1 MLCSA
6 FGKVMTMGDPPE
18 GAEDTGKEP
27 CPEEAERLGVSADAI
42 LASITLALPS
52 ILIGDNWDEH
62 NPGFG
67 AHLRRDI
74 YGARTVQ
81 LDRIALVRLPGGTL
95 LYGGSF
101 AVLVDGRWLRDQL
114 HSSWRL
120 TSDGSFD
127 EGGNGRPVIDV
138 ATETV
143 LVARFG
149 VATWGHWL
157 GELLP
162 RMVLAERCF
171 PDRFSYSLPRSV
183 FTEPDGTIWGA
194 IRQSI
199 AAYGIALDRCIPID
213 GGCNYR
219 FRAAHAVTSVWS
231 DRIMHP
237 AAVLAMREDIRLPVP
252 TPELPGGR
260 MSLLRTE
267 TPSRQIANLAEIA
280 ELLAERGY
288 NPVQIGRLPF
298 LKQVGLFHAATSVVS
313 VLGSGLSGL
322 LYSPEGLAV
331 ASLAPDN
338 FGDSFFYALAQN
350 RRARYFDLRGPALL
364 GREQIQHRNP
374 FSISLV
380 TLTAALDR
388 LDATGG

>member
-1 MLCSA
+1 
-6 FGKVMTMGDPPE
+6 MT
-18 GAEDTGKEP
+18 TGKP
-27 CPEEAERLGVSADAI
+27 PKGVKDTAAPPRPEAAATLGVTADII
-42 LASITLALPS
+42 LPAVAVALPS
-52 ILIGDNWDEH
+52 ILIGDNWDEY

-74 YGARTVQ
+74 YSARTAK
-81 LDRIALVRLPGGTL
+81 LDPIALVCLPCGTL

-101 AVLVDGRWLRDQL
+101 AVLVDGRWLSDQVHRDWQL
-114 HSSWRL
+114 AA
-120 TSDGSFD
+120 DGSFD

-162 RMVLAERCF
+162 RIVLAERCF
-171 PDRFSYSLPRSV
+171 PGRFSYTLPRSV
-183 FTEPDGTIWGA
+183 FSQPEGTIWGA

-199 AAYGIALDRCIPID
+199 AAYGIALDRCVPID

-231 DRIMHP
+231 DRLMHP
-237 AAVLAMREDIRLPVP
+237 AAGLVMRQAICLPVP
-252 TPELPGGR
+252 APELLGGR

-267 TPSRQIANLAEIA
+267 TSSRQIANLAEIA
-280 ELLAERGY
+280 GLLAGRGY
-288 NPVQIGRLPF
+288 KPVKIGLLPF
-298 LKQVGLFHAATSVVS
+298 LEQVGLFRAATSVVS
-313 VLGSGLSGL
+313 VLGSGLTGL

-350 RRARYFDLRGPALL
+350 RRARYFDLRGPAVP
-364 GREQIQHRNP
+364 GHEHMKHWNP
-374 FSISLV
+374 FSISV
-380 TLTAALDR
+380 ATLTEALDR